1 MPLVRNTKYTDAV
14 ILYMQLMQ
22 HATNTDIEKYLRQ
35 TFPAITATTVHRITA
50 RLVEQG
56 MLRMAPNYLDG
67 SMRFDINVSD
77 HDHFMCST
85 CGELRDVSIRDEV
98 IPLLKKGIE
107 GCSVN
112 GSLVIS
118 GTCKKCN
125 EERI

>member
-1 MPLVRNTKYTDAV
+1 MALVRNTKYTEAV
-14 ILYMQLMQ
+14 LSYMDLTR
-22 HATNTDIEKYLRQ
+22 HATNTSIEAYLRRA
-35 TFPAITATTVHRITA
+35 FPAITATTVHRITA

-56 MLRMAPNYLDG
+56 MLRMAPAYLDG
-67 SMRFDINVSD
+67 SMRFDTNLSD
-77 HDHFMCST
+77 HDHFMCNS

-125 EERI
+125 EERK